1 MAADFDCSVDYLIN
15 EAMRIYARS
24 KNYQVGSASGSGS
37 QISTAGPGPSVG
49 TPSGQKARS
58 GAADDAIPVAPSPT
72 SAFDRPSP
80 DRPPTASFER
90 PPVPAT
96 NLGYPPPR
104 PTTGTMPRANALPPP
119 PPPPP
124 SAGPP
129 TPPTEHQAGEPR
141 PAAKVRLPT
150 VPLFQGQ
157 RILIDKDQ
165 FVIGRGS
172 KTADLAIK
180 TATSRASMPSCSVA
194 TVSTT
199 SRIWARPTESSL
211 RECGSTT
218 SASTKATR
226 SSSATSSC
234 ASPTSPKRILRLL
247 SRCVLRFLL
256 SVCCCSFRV
265 L

>member
-1 MAADFDCSVDYLIN
+1 MDQSKKTMRHFYCRDALWETFEAMAADFDCSVDYLIN

-49 TPSGQKARS
+49 TPSGQKLDRAQPTTPS
-58 GAADDAIPVAPSPT
+58 PVAPSPT
-72 SAFDRPSP
+72 SAFDRPPSP

-129 TPPTEHQAGEPR
+129 TPPTGTPGWGAAPGSES
-141 PAAKVRLPT
+141 PAPPLFL
-150 VPLFQGQ
+150 LFQGQ

-180 TATSRASMPSCSVA
+180 DGNISRQHAV
-194 TVSTT
+194 V
-199 SRIWARPTESSL
+199 L
-211 RECGSTT
+211 RRNGVYYIKDLGSTNGIEF
-218 SASTKATR
+218 KGMR
-226 SSSATSSC
+226 IDN
-234 ASPTSPKRILRLL
+234 KRIDEGDTFFI
-247 SRCVLRFLL
+247 CDFELRFTYQP
-256 SVCCCSFRV
+256 
-265 L
+265 